1 MPELCYIT
9 QNLFRKKMVHTFF
22 FFFVLF
28 SFFVFHT
35 DTMNR
40 KSKSVSGK
48 VNKSPKLTRKA
59 LSMAEQREEKLAN
72 LNPLDETNLMKRGS
86 VRRDSKLRQLVMSRK
101 FQTFYQL
108 REAREEMLGFGMR
121 NQPIFDHI
129 PGIAE
134 SLSFLNTQL
143 FVYIFLLHKI
153 TISCLEDAVA
163 KEDEILAE
171 IEARAPDK
179 IWEADKLP
187 EYARSHIVARKLKKD
202 SVEARMK
209 GEK

>member
-1 MPELCYIT
+1 
-9 QNLFRKKMVHTFF
+9 
-22 FFFVLF
+22 
-28 SFFVFHT
+28 
-35 DTMNR
+35 MNR

-108 REAREEMLGFGMR
+108 REAREEMLGFGMH

-129 PGIAE
+129 PGMGDVNCKYSAFC
-134 SLSFLNTQL
+134 LH
-143 FVYIFLLHKI
+143 FLLSKYI
-153 TISCLEDAVA
+153 
-163 KEDEILAE
+163 IL
-171 IEARAPDK
+171 
-179 IWEADKLP
+179 L
-187 EYARSHIVARKLKKD
+187 
-202 SVEARMK
+202 
-209 GEK
+209 

>member
-1 MPELCYIT
+1 
-9 QNLFRKKMVHTFF
+9 
-22 FFFVLF
+22 
-28 SFFVFHT
+28 
-35 DTMNR
+35 MNR

-108 REAREEMLGFGMR
+108 REAREDMLGFGMH

-129 PGIAE
+129 PGNNE
-134 SLSFLNTQL
+134 MKYCNQ
-143 FVYIFLLHKI
+143 
-153 TISCLEDAVA
+153 
-163 KEDEILAE
+163 
-171 IEARAPDK
+171 
-179 IWEADKLP
+179 KLVM
-187 EYARSHIVARKLKKD
+187 YS
-202 SVEARMK
+202 
-209 GEK
+209 GT

>member
-1 MPELCYIT
+1 
-9 QNLFRKKMVHTFF
+9 MVHIFLS
-22 FFFVLF
+22 FFVLF

-129 PGIAE
+129 PGIPE
-134 SLSFLNTQL
+134 SF
-143 FVYIFLLHKI
+143 IFKYSAVCLHFF
-153 TISCLEDAVA
+153 TT
-163 KEDEILAE
+163 
-171 IEARAPDK
+171 
-179 IWEADKLP
+179 
-187 EYARSHIVARKLKKD
+187 
-202 SVEARMK
+202 
-209 GEK
+209 

>member
-1 MPELCYIT
+1 
-9 QNLFRKKMVHTFF
+9 
-22 FFFVLF
+22 
-28 SFFVFHT
+28 
-35 DTMNR
+35 MNR

-129 PGIAE
+129 PGM
-134 SLSFLNTQL
+134 
-143 FVYIFLLHKI
+143 
-153 TISCLEDAVA
+153 
-163 KEDEILAE
+163 
-171 IEARAPDK
+171 
-179 IWEADKLP
+179 
-187 EYARSHIVARKLKKD
+187 D
-202 SVEARMK
+202 S
-209 GEK
+209 